1 MALMWGWAMRDVDVR
16 VETVELDASGDRQIR
31 SRTRATERLAQR
43 RPEIQAAIVQTSEIA
58 QEALGNLA
66 EPPGWKVASLKLTFG
81 VTLAAEAGV
90 IVSKASAEASFEV
103 TLTVER
109 TG

>member
-1 MALMWGWAMRDVDVR
+1 MPGVDVR
-16 VETVELDASGDRQIR
+16 VETVELDRSGDRQIR
-31 SRTRATERLAQR
+31 SRTQATEQLAQR
-43 RPEIQAAIVQTSEIA
+43 REDIQAAIVQTSEIA
-58 QEALGNLA
+58 REALGGLA
-66 EPPGWKVASLKLTFG
+66 EPPGWKVSSLKLTFG

-103 TLTVER
+103 VLTIER